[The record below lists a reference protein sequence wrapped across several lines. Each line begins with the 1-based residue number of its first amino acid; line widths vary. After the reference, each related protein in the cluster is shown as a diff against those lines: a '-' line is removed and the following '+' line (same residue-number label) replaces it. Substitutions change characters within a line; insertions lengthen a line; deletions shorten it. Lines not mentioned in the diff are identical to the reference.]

1 MNLRKSKIFIFA
13 LTLVLLGA
21 CSKGSAIEMGQTAPD
36 FTLNDTNGK
45 STSLSQFKGK
55 VLILD
60 FFASWC
66 PPCKEEIPDFI
77 ELHKTYGSQGL
88 SIVGVSLTNAQDSK
102 DFAQKMN
109 INYPVLIDD
118 NKVSN
123 AYGPIRS
130 IPTTFVIDKESKI
143 AKIYIGFRPKEVFE
157 KDILELMK

>member
-102 DFAQKMN
+102 DFAQ
-109 INYPVLIDD
+109 IDD